1 MEWAEDKVLPH
12 INSGGV
18 EEEGKGQRK
27 RSVTSS
33 ATKHDLCGQVL
44 KVGCSSPSSMVVTP
58 RQRGFYFTKHFILF
72 CLQSFLQVCSNCL
85 LVGLGT
91 PEFVLKLSNFCRNAL
106 NAGMILIAL
115 F

>member
-18 EEEGKGQRK
+18 EETGKGQRK

-44 KVGCSSPSSMVVTP
+44 KVSCSSPSGMVVTP
-58 RQRGFYFTKHFILF
+58 RQRGFFFYLAFYFIL
-72 CLQSFLQVCSNCL
+72 
-85 LVGLGT
+85 
-91 PEFVLKLSNFCRNAL
+91 LSEL
-106 NAGMILIAL
+106 STGVQ
-115 F
+115 

>member
-58 RQRGFYFTKHFILF
+58 RQKGFFFLLSILFYFVVRAFYRCAVTV
-72 CLQSFLQVCSNCL
+72 CWWDWELQNLC
-85 LVGLGT
+85 
-91 PEFVLKLSNFCRNAL
+91 
-106 NAGMILIAL
+106 
-115 F
+115 